1 MRHTMQLTVKLVGP
15 LSRYLPSESEGGVTQ
30 VEAEAGL
37 TVSGL
42 VKKLGL
48 PEDIKCMISINDD
61 LVPIG
66 ERQSRTLSDLD
77 SVKIIPPLKG
87 G

>member
-1 MRHTMQLTVKLVGP
+1 MKLTVKLVGP
-15 LSRYLPSESEGGVTQ
+15 LSRYLPPGSEGGITQ

-42 VKKLGL
+42 VSKLGL

-66 ERQSRTLSDLD
+66 ERQSRTLSDSD

>member
-1 MRHTMQLTVKLVGP
+1 MQLTVKLVGP
-15 LSRYLPSESEGGVTQ
+15 LSRYLPAGSEGGITK
-30 VEAEAGL
+30 VEAEPGT

-42 VKKLGL
+42 MKNLGL
-48 PEDIKCMISINDD
+48 PEDLKCMISINDD

-66 ERQSRTLSDLD
+66 ERQSRALSDSD

>member
-1 MRHTMQLTVKLVGP
+1 MQLTVKLVGP
-15 LSRYLPSESEGGVTQ
+15 LSQYLPSGSEGGVTQ
-30 VEAEAGL
+30 IEAEAGL
-37 TVSGL
+37 TVSDL

-66 ERQSRTLSDLD
+66 ERQSRTLSDSD